1 MVKCIRTGPL
11 VEFGAAWKLF
21 FGLLLSVSL
30 QIGVSGQT
38 VPRPDHVVICV
49 LENHGYWS
57 IVGSPYAPFIN
68 GLIGRSALLQE
79 YYALTHPSQPNY
91 IMLYSGDAQGVSDDY
106 LPSGTPWSTPNLGSA
121 LLQNGFTFVGYSEDL
136 PGQGAL
142 DEVSGGYYRKHSPWV
157 NWQGTGTNQLP
168 IACNQPFSAFPVDYH
183 FLPDVSFVIPTVDH
197 DMHDGTD
204 PQRIQTG
211 DDWVRDHL
219 EAYIDWA
226 DQNNSLFILVFDE
239 DDDLSQNHILC
250 LFHGPMVQNGVYGTN
265 GHHHYDLLRT
275 LVDMYD
281 LPDIGASAGAE
292 PIDEIWQQATST
304 SFNSTP
310 GSNFVLWPN
319 PGMTTQGFEISS
331 ASGFR
336 RGDVLIVRDGLSRE
350 LYRQTLDTDSK
361 RLQVSSDALALQ
373 TGLFFVELWS
383 GGSRL
388 FTSKLVR
395 H

>member
-1 MVKCIRTGPL
+1 MTCTMGQIRSVYKPETTGCGTILRPTSIGQIRTTPY
-11 VEFGAAWKLF
+11 
-21 FGLLLSVSL
+21 LS
-30 QIGVSGQT
+30 
-38 VPRPDHVVICV
+38 
-49 LENHGYWS
+49 W
-57 IVGSPYAPFIN
+57 
-68 GLIGRSALLQE
+68 
-79 YYALTHPSQPNY
+79 
-91 IMLYSGDAQGVSDDY
+91 Y
-106 LPSGTPWSTPNLGSA
+106 LM
-121 LLQNGFTFVGYSEDL
+121 
-136 PGQGAL
+136 
-142 DEVSGGYYRKHSPWV
+142 R
-157 NWQGTGTNQLP
+157 
-168 IACNQPFSAFPVDYH
+168 
-183 FLPDVSFVIPTVDH
+183 
-197 DMHDGTD
+197 
-204 PQRIQTG
+204 
-211 DDWVRDHL
+211 
-219 EAYIDWA
+219 
-226 DQNNSLFILVFDE
+226 

-373 TGLFFVELWS
+373 TGLFSWS
-383 GGSRL
+383 CGQAEVGYLLRSWSDTRPSLLNKALQIPLIILLGNSYGGSPR
-388 FTSKLVR
+388 FGCFQF
-395 H
+395 